1 VTAPREEWHLNTQR
15 LGRRVL
21 VFDCVDSTS
30 TQVAAWADDPAND
43 GLVILADEQLAGR
56 GQHGRSWSCPPR
68 AGVLLSVLLFPPPP
82 LRRPAL
88 LTAWAAVAVCETI
101 QSATGLQAKI
111 KWPNDVLLRGRKVCG
126 ILIEQ
131 ALGTRADKR
140 GRDPLHSGVPSPF
153 VSTVAGIGL
162 NVNQTAESLAAAD
175 LPRAASLAVFA
186 GKSFEVPQVARLLI
200 QHLDEEYD
208 RLCQGDFA
216 TLEACWKWRLGL
228 LGKQVAAEC
237 HHGMKYGRLRELGW
251 EGLELETNGG
261 EILRLL
267 PEEVRHLEPA

>member
-1 VTAPREEWHLNTQR
+1 MGGA
-15 LGRRVL
+15 GRVL
-21 VFDCVDSTS
+21 
-30 TQVAAWADDPAND
+30 PA
-43 GLVILADEQLAGR
+43 
-56 GQHGRSWSCPPR
+56 R
-68 AGVLLSVLLFPPPP
+68 AGCSPSSSSPRLPFP
-82 LRRPAL
+82 RPRSL
-88 LTAWAAVAVCETI
+88 PQAACLAVC
-101 QSATGLQAKI
+101 
-111 KWPNDVLLRGRKVCG
+111 
-126 ILIEQ
+126 
-131 ALGTRADKR
+131 
-140 GRDPLHSGVPSPF
+140 
-153 VSTVAGIGL
+153 
-162 NVNQTAESLAAAD
+162 
-175 LPRAASLAVFA
+175 A

-237 HHGMKYGRLRELGW
+237 HHGMKYGRLRELSW